1 MTLMKSNINIFL
13 LAAFLIIFVSSS
25 YRENYIADE
34 QNIYQGLEI
43 WELNIIN
50 QESSIDELGEHQL
63 EVQFQIEDKIF
74 SSNWTYVNGW
84 NTSLYFGE
92 FDSEKNLLLKFGYVQ
107 RVQSY
112 IYDLKFNLLLIN
124 PKNSN
129 ELSLDNLSITYF
141 CQDFDYNIF
150 WSEDSG

>member
-1 MTLMKSNINIFL
+1 MTLMRSNINIFL

-50 QESSIDELGEHQL
+50 QESSIDEIGEHQL

-84 NTSLYFGE
+84 NTSSYFGE
-92 FDSEKNLLLKFGYVQ
+92 FDSQKNLLLKFGYV
-107 RVQSY
+107 
-112 IYDLKFNLLLIN
+112 
-124 PKNSN
+124 
-129 ELSLDNLSITYF
+129 
-141 CQDFDYNIF
+141 
-150 WSEDSG
+150 